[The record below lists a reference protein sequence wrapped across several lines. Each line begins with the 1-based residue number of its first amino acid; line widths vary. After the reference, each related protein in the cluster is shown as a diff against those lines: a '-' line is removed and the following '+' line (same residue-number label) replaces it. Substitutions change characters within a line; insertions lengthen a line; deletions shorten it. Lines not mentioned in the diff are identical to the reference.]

1 MTFSDTE
8 NVSGAVTAAFTAA
21 NSVTISGLPE
31 DVENPVATV
40 KTQVGRGE
48 TPVIIAENVPVTNG
62 VVTTADA
69 AASGTTYTITVTSDN
84 YADLSATAIYEE
96 A

>member
-1 MTFSDTE
+1 MS
-8 NVSGAVTAAFTAA
+8 AAFTAA
-21 NSVTISGLPE
+21 DSVTISGLPE

-40 KTQVGRGE
+40 KSQVGRGE
-48 TPVIIAENVPVTNG
+48 TPVVIAQNVPVTNG
-62 VVTTADA
+62 VVTTATP

-84 YADLSATAIYEE
+84 YADLGATAIYEE